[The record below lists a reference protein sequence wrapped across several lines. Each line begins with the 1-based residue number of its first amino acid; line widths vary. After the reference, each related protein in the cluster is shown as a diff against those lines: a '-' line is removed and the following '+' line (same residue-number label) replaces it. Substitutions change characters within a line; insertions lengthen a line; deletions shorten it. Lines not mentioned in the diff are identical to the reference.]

1 MKKTFLF
8 FAILFCSNISFSNT
22 FQWVEQISGTTQTLT
37 SVHSNSYSFVWACG
51 YGGTVLRSTNAGVS
65 WTNVGSNGIP
75 TNVQLINIVTYGSGD
90 VALTAGYIGANTFVY
105 RTSNGGAN
113 WTQVFTQ
120 ANGFINAMY
129 FTTTGNGF
137 MTGDPVGGRWSLW
150 KTSNG
155 GVNWDSSG
163 MYLPQIGAEAGWN
176 NSLFGSG
183 NNQLW
188 FGTNNSKVYYSSN
201 SGSNWSSQPTVGEL
215 NSYAIWF
222 CRLGGPNDF
231 NGFIG
236 GSTLQSTSNSGS
248 AWLPQVSAGTG
259 NIGGIS
265 GGPNIITDNSAGY
278 LARFYIR
285 SSSSIYLAENA
296 GTNWSVDY
304 TAPSGTFRYIASD
317 YNGTHFWA
325 VRDNGGISYLDL
337 PVGIEQTSTE
347 VPETYSLSQ
356 NYPNPFNPSTNLEF
370 GISELG
376 YVTLK
381 VFNTMGVEVA
391 TLVSENK
398 PAGKYKVNFSA
409 NEADRNLSSGVYYYS
424 LSLNGKLLDTK
435 RMMLL
440 K

>member
-1 MKKTFLF
+1 MKKTSLF

-22 FQWVEQISGTTQTLT
+22 FQWVEQISGTIQTLT
-37 SVHSNSYSFVWACG
+37 SVYSNVYTTVWACG

-65 WTNVGSNGIP
+65 WINVGGNGIP
-75 TNVQLINIVTYGSGD
+75 SNMQLINIVTFYSED
-90 VALTAGYIGANTFVY
+90 VALTAGYIGANTFVF
-105 RTSNGGAN
+105 RTSNSGAN

-120 ANGFINAMY
+120 TNGFMNAIY
-129 FTTTGNGF
+129 FKDNNNGF

-150 KTSNG
+150 RSTDG
-155 GVNWDSSG
+155 GVSWDSAG
-163 MYLPQIGAEAGWN
+163 LYLPQIGTEAGWN
-176 NSLFGSG
+176 NSLFGSD

-188 FGTNNSKVYYSSN
+188 FGTNNSKVYYSPN
-201 SGSNWSSQPTVGEL
+201 FGSNWSSQPTVGEL
-215 NSYAIWF
+215 NSYAIWY
-222 CRLGGPNDF
+222 CRLLGPNDYS
-231 NGFIG
+231 GLLG
-236 GSTLQSTSNSGS
+236 GSTLMSTTNSGTS
-248 AWLPQVSAGTG
+248 WLPQTSAGSG
-259 NIGGIS
+259 NFSGIS
-265 GGPNIITDNSAGY
+265 GGPNLVFDNSAGY

-285 SSSSIYLAENA
+285 SNSSIYLSENLSA
-296 GTNWSVDY
+296 NWTVDY
-304 TAPSGTFRYIASD
+304 TATSGNYRYISSD
-317 YNGTHFWA
+317 RDGLHFWA

-337 PVGIEQTSTE
+337 PVGVEQISTE
-347 VPETYSLSQ
+347 VPETFSLSQ
-356 NYPNPFNPSTNLEF
+356 NYPNPFNPTTNLEF

>member
-22 FQWVEQISGTTQTLT
+22 FQWVEQNSGTTQTLT
-37 SVHSNSYSFVWACG
+37 SLNADYIDNIWVCG
-51 YGGTVLRSTNAGVS
+51 YGGTVLRSTNLGVT
-65 WTNVGSNGIP
+65 WINVSGNGIP
-75 TNVQLINIVTYGSGD
+75 TTTQLINIAAYGSGD
-90 VALTAGYIGANTFVY
+90 VALTAGYVGTNTFVY

-120 ANGFINAMY
+120 PNGFINGMS
-129 FTTTGNGF
+129 FTNEFGF

-155 GVNWDSSG
+155 GINWDSAG
-163 MYLPQIGAEAGWN
+163 LYLPQVGTEAGWN
-176 NSLFGSG
+176 NSVFGI
-183 NNQLW
+183 NYNQYW
-188 FGTNNSKVYYSSN
+188 FGTNNSRIYYSSN
-201 SGSNWSSQPTVGEL
+201 SGSNWTIQPTTGEL

-222 CRLGGPNDF
+222 CRLGGPNDY
-231 NGFIG
+231 NGLIG
-236 GSTLQSTSNSGS
+236 GSTLQSSSNSGS
-248 AWLPQVSAGTG
+248 AWLPQTSAGAG
-259 NIGGIS
+259 NFAGIT

-285 SSSSIYLAENA
+285 TNSSIYSAQN
-296 GTNWSVDY
+296 GGINWSVDY
-304 TAPSGTFRYIASD
+304 TAPSGNYRFISSSL
-317 YNGTHFWA
+317 NGVYFWA

-424 LSLNGKLLDTK
+424 FSLDGKLLDTK